1 MLNYMKI
8 ISLKV
13 NVKNTVNIIATTISW
28 IKMWKDDYTA
38 ETKVSIR
45 TQMKLMEPA
54 EKELDRAWDRK
65 KQVNL
70 NDILIRLKKGWGQ
83 FRN

>member
-13 NVKNTVNIIATTISW
+13 TVKNTVNIIATTISQT
-28 IKMWKDDYTA
+28 KMWKDDYTA
-38 ETKVSIR
+38 ETKLSIQ

-54 EKELDRAWDRK
+54 EKELDRA
-65 KQVNL
+65 
-70 NDILIRLKKGWGQ
+70 
-83 FRN
+83 

>member
-13 NVKNTVNIIATTISW
+13 SVKNTVNIIATTISQT
-28 IKMWKDDYTA
+28 KMWKDDYTA
-38 ETKVSIR
+38 ETKLSIQ

-54 EKELDRAWDRK
+54 EKELDRA
-65 KQVNL
+65 
-70 NDILIRLKKGWGQ
+70 
-83 FRN
+83 

>member
-13 NVKNTVNIIATTISW
+13 TVKNTVNIIATTISRT
-28 IKMWKDDYTA
+28 KMWKDDYTA
-38 ETKVSIR
+38 ETKLSIQ

-54 EKELDRAWDRK
+54 EKELDRA
-65 KQVNL
+65 
-70 NDILIRLKKGWGQ
+70 
-83 FRN
+83 